1 MAIIMT
7 VLFIILGVLM
17 VMCGFSC
24 MFTPLL
30 TYINTEYIIAT
41 LVMVFGIFG
50 IIKGISAKRFGPGF
64 VFSIISAIFGILVV
78 CLPNV
83 FIVTNS
89 IFIYML
95 AAWIVLEGI
104 VTIITSVAVSRLAGG
119 GMWILQL
126 IIGILAVIIGGY
138 TFVHPL
144 VLVVS
149 IGILIGIFFVET
161 GITMIVSAAAAK
173 E

>member
-1 MAIIMT
+1 
-7 VLFIILGVLM
+7 
-17 VMCGFSC
+17 
-24 MFTPLL
+24 
-30 TYINTEYIIAT
+30 
-41 LVMVFGIFG
+41 
-50 IIKGISAKRFGPGF
+50 
-64 VFSIISAIFGILVV
+64 
-78 CLPNV
+78 
-83 FIVTNS
+83 
-89 IFIYML
+89 
-95 AAWIVLEGI
+95 
-104 VTIITSVAVSRLAGG
+104 
-119 GMWILQL
+119 MWILQL

>member
-30 TYINTEYIIAT
+30 TYINTEYIIAI

-78 CLPNV
+78 CLPN
-83 FIVTNS
+83 
-89 IFIYML
+89 ML

>member
-1 MAIIMT
+1 
-7 VLFIILGVLM
+7 
-17 VMCGFSC
+17 
-24 MFTPLL
+24 
-30 TYINTEYIIAT
+30 
-41 LVMVFGIFG
+41 
-50 IIKGISAKRFGPGF
+50 
-64 VFSIISAIFGILVV
+64 
-78 CLPNV
+78 
-83 FIVTNS
+83 
-89 IFIYML
+89 ML

-104 VTIITSVAVSRLAGG
+104 VTIITSAAVSRLAGG